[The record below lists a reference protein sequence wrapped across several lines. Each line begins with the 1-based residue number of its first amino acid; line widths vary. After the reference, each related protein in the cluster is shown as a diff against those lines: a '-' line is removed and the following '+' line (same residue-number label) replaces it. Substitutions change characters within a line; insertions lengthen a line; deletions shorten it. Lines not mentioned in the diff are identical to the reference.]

1 MTTNI
6 LEYLEQTAQRLPEKT
21 ALADDK
27 LSLGFGQWL
36 QQAECIGTAIA
47 QATNGTLRR
56 AVLVFVDRRIEG
68 LVGAMGAVESGNFYV
83 PIDCKMPFERVRL
96 IADVC
101 KPIAAVATTEADLK
115 TLDQIEFAGPRFIY
129 NEVKD
134 HAADKQL
141 LATIREQIIDLD
153 PVYSIFTSGSTGVPK
168 GVVISHRGMIDL
180 ADWLVETFQ
189 FTEADALGNQTPF
202 YFDGSVKDICICL
215 KSGATLNVIGKKY
228 FTFTKQLMPFL
239 NDRHITAILWA
250 TSAIVLVG
258 NSDILSVALPEHLR
272 LVTFA
277 GEAMPAKQLRTW
289 QEKLPNVRFVN
300 LYGPTEITVDCTFF
314 DVTRHYA
321 DDEYIPIGKA
331 CRNMQVLVL
340 KDDDTEAAVGE
351 VGELC
356 VRGSGVALGYYGNRT
371 KTDEVFVQNPLNPLY
386 NDIIYRTGDL
396 VKPEADGN
404 LVFVSRKDFQVK
416 HKGNRIE
423 LGEIEVAVNA
433 IDGVTNAACIFD
445 HEQDKLVLYYTTVD
459 VAERDVINLV
469 KERIPV
475 YMFPEVIVH
484 LKAMPFNMNGKIDRI
499 ELKKMYEGQRLKV
512 SGYGHV

>member
-1 MTTNI
+1 MVINI
-6 LEYLEQTAQRLPEKT
+6 LSYLEDKATRFPDKT

-27 LSLGFGQWL
+27 NALSFSEWRL
-36 QQAECIGTAIA
+36 QAECIGTAIA
-47 QATNGTLRR
+47 QATGGVLRR

-68 LVGAMGAVESGNFYV
+68 LVGAMGVVESGNFYV

-101 KPIAAVATTEADLK
+101 QPIAAVATTEADLR
-115 TLDQIEFAGPRFIY
+115 TLDQISFSGARFLY
-129 NEVKD
+129 NEVRE
-134 HAADKQL
+134 HPADL
-141 LATIREQIIDLD
+141 HLIATIREQIIDLD

-180 ADWLVETFQ
+180 ADWLVETFA
-189 FTEADALGNQTPF
+189 FTEQDALGNQTPF

-228 FTFTKQLMPFL
+228 FTFTKLLMPLL

-258 NSDILSVALPEHLR
+258 NSDILSVALPKHLR

-289 QEKLPNVRFVN
+289 QEKLPDVRFVN
-300 LYGPTEITVDCTFF
+300 LYGPTEITVDCTYFEVSRF
-314 DVTRHYA
+314 YA
-321 DDEYIPIGKA
+321 DNEYIPIGKA

-340 KDDDTEAAVGE
+340 KEDDTEANTGE

-356 VRGSGVALGYYGNRT
+356 VRGSGVALGYYGNRA
-371 KTDEVFVQNPLNPLY
+371 KTDEVFVQNPLNLLY

-396 VKPEADGN
+396 VRPDEEGN
-404 LVFVSRKDFQVK
+404 LIFVSRKDFQVK

-423 LGEIEVAVNA
+423 LGEIEVAVNS
-433 IDGVTNAACIFD
+433 IEGVTNAACIFD
-445 HEQDKLVLYYTTVD
+445 QENDKLVLYYTTAD
-459 VAERDVINLV
+459 GKLLDIINLV

-475 YMFPEVIVH
+475 YMFPEVINH
-484 LKAMPFNMNGKIDRI
+484 LSNMPYNLNGKIDRI
-499 ELKKMYEGQRLKV
+499 TLKRHYDESRQD
-512 SGYGHV
+512 

>member
-1 MTTNI
+1 MVTNI
-6 LEYLEQTAQRLPEKT
+6 LEYLEQTVLRLPEKT

-27 LSLGFGQWL
+27 LSLTFGQWL
-36 QQAECIGTAIA
+36 QQAESIGTAIA
-47 QATNGTLRR
+47 QATNNSIRR

-101 KPIAAVATTEADLK
+101 KPIAAVAITETDLK
-115 TLDQIEFAGPRFIY
+115 TLDQIDFDGPRFLY

-134 HAADKQL
+134 YLVDKKV
-141 LATIREQIIDLD
+141 LAKIREQIIDLD

-180 ADWLVETFQ
+180 ADWLVETFE
-189 FTEADALGNQTPF
+189 FTDHDALGNQTPF
-202 YFDGSVKDICICL
+202 YFDGSIKDICICL
-215 KSGATLNVIGKKY
+215 KSGATLNVLGKKY
-228 FTFTKQLMPFL
+228 FTFTKLLIPFL
-239 NDRHITAILWA
+239 NERHITAILWA
-250 TSAIVLVG
+250 TSAIMMVG
-258 NSDILSVALPEHLR
+258 NSDILNIALPEHLR

-289 QEKLPNVRFVN
+289 QEKLPNMRFVN
-300 LYGPTEITVDCTFF
+300 LYGPTEITVDCTYFE
-314 DVTRHYA
+314 VTRQYA
-321 DDEYIPIGKA
+321 DNEYIPIGKA

-340 KDDDTEAAVGE
+340 KDDDTEAAFGE

-356 VRGSGVALGYYGNRT
+356 VRGSGVALGYYGNRV

-396 VKPEADGN
+396 VKPDANGN

-423 LGEIEVAVNA
+423 LGEIEVVVNA
-433 IDGVTNAACIFD
+433 IEGVTNAACIFD
-445 HEQDKLVLYYTTVD
+445 HEQDKLVLYYTTAD
-459 VAERDVINLV
+459 GQPMDIINLV

-475 YMFPEVIVH
+475 YMFPEVVKH
-484 LKAMPFNMNGKIDRI
+484 LAQMPYNLNGKIDRI
-499 ELKKMYEGQRLKV
+499 ELKKQYNANKD
-512 SGYGHV
+512 

>member
-1 MTTNI
+1 MIISI
-6 LEYLEQTAQRLPEKT
+6 LEYLEQTAQRLPDKT

-27 LSLGFGQWL
+27 LSLTFCQWQ
-36 QQAECIGTAIA
+36 QQAESIGTAIA
-47 QATNGTLRR
+47 QATNNAIRR

-68 LVGAMGAVESGNFYV
+68 LVGAMGVVESGNFYV

-96 IADVC
+96 IAEVC
-101 KPIAAVATTEADLK
+101 KPIAAVATTDADLK
-115 TLDQIEFAGPRFIY
+115 TLDQIEFAGPRFLY
-129 NEVKD
+129 NEAKD
-134 HAADKQL
+134 LPSDKQIL
-141 LATIREQIIDLD
+141 SDIREQIIDLD

-180 ADWLVETFQ
+180 ADWLVETFE
-189 FTEADALGNQTPF
+189 FTDHDALGNQTPF

-215 KSGATLNVIGKKY
+215 KSGATLNVLGKKY
-228 FTFTKQLMPFL
+228 FTFTKLLMPFL
-239 NDRHITAILWA
+239 NERHITAILWA
-250 TSAIVLVG
+250 TSAIVMVG

-300 LYGPTEITVDCTFF
+300 LYGPTEITVDCTYF
-314 DVTRHYA
+314 DVTRQYA

-356 VRGSGVALGYYGNRT
+356 VRGSGVALGYYGNRG
-371 KTDEVFVQNPLNPLY
+371 KTDEVFVRNPLNPLY
-386 NDIIYRTGDL
+386 HDIIYRTGDL
-396 VKPEADGN
+396 VKPDADGN

-433 IDGVTNAACIFD
+433 IEGVTNATCIFD
-445 HEQDKLVLYYTTVD
+445 QEQDKLVLYYTTAD
-459 VAERDVINLV
+459 GKPLDIINLV

-475 YMFPEVIVH
+475 YMFPEVVNH
-484 LKAMPFNMNGKIDRI
+484 TVQMPYNMNGKIDRI
-499 ELKKMYEGQRLKV
+499 ELKRQYEASKD
-512 SGYGHV
+512 

>member
-1 MTTNI
+1 MITNI
-6 LEYLEQTAQRLPEKT
+6 LEYLEQTAKRLPEKT

-27 LSLGFGQWL
+27 LSLSFGQWL
-36 QQAECIGTAIA
+36 QQSEKIGTAIA
-47 QATNGTLRR
+47 QATNSTIRH

-96 IADVC
+96 IAEVC

-115 TLDQIEFAGPRFIY
+115 TLDQIEFVGPRFLY

-134 HAADKQL
+134 QPADKQV
-141 LATIREQIIDLD
+141 LAAIREQIIDLD

-189 FTEADALGNQTPF
+189 FSEADALGNQTPF
-202 YFDGSVKDICICL
+202 YFDGSVKDICICM

-258 NSDILSVALPEHLR
+258 NSDILSVAWPEHLR

-300 LYGPTEITVDCTFF
+300 LYGPTEITVDCTYF

-356 VRGSGVALGYYGNRT
+356 VRGSGVALGYYGNRA

-433 IDGVTNAACIFD
+433 IEGVTNAACIFD
-445 HEQDKLVLYYTTVD
+445 HEQDKLVLYYTTAD
-459 VAERDVINLV
+459 GQPMDVINLV

-475 YMFPEVIVH
+475 YMFPEVVNH
-484 LKAMPFNMNGKIDRI
+484 LAQMPYNLNGKIDRI
-499 ELKKMYEGQRLKV
+499 ELKKMYENGK
-512 SGYGHV
+512 

>member
-1 MTTNI
+1 MVTNI
-6 LEYLEQTAQRLPEKT
+6 LEYLEQTAKRLPDKT

-27 LSLGFGQWL
+27 LSLTFSQWV
-36 QQAECIGTAIA
+36 QQAESIGTAIA
-47 QATNGTLRR
+47 QATNSTIRR

-115 TLDQIEFAGPRFIY
+115 TLDQIEFVGPRFIY
-129 NEVKD
+129 NEVKK
-134 HAADKQL
+134 HPVEKHL
-141 LATIREQIIDLD
+141 LATIRDQMIDLD

-180 ADWLVETFQ
+180 ADWLVDTFK

-258 NSDILSVALPEHLR
+258 NSDILNVALPEHLR

-300 LYGPTEITVDCTFF
+300 LYGPTEITVDCTYF

-331 CRNMQVLVL
+331 CRNMHVLVL

-396 VKPEADGN
+396 VKPDADGN

-433 IDGVTNAACIFD
+433 IEGVTNAACIFD
-445 HEQDKLVLYYTTVD
+445 QDQDKLVLYYTTANGQPLD
-459 VAERDVINLV
+459 IINLV

-484 LKAMPFNMNGKIDRI
+484 LNAMPFNMNGKIDRI
-499 ELKKMYEGQRLKV
+499 ELKKQYEASKD
-512 SGYGHV
+512 

>member
-1 MTTNI
+1 MVTNI
-6 LEYLEQTAQRLPEKT
+6 LDYLELTAQRLPQKT

-27 LSLGFGQWL
+27 MSISFAQWI
-36 QQAECIGTAIA
+36 QQAESIGTSIA
-47 QATNGTLRR
+47 QATHSTIRR

-68 LVGAMGAVESGNFYV
+68 LVGAMGVVESGNFYV

-115 TLDQIEFAGPRFIY
+115 TLDQIEYAGPRFLYDKIK
-129 NEVKD
+129 E
-134 HAADKQL
+134 HEADKQAL
-141 LATIREQIIDLD
+141 KTIREQIIDLD

-168 GVVISHRGMIDL
+168 GVVVSHRGMIDL
-180 ADWLVETFQ
+180 ADWLVDTFE
-189 FTEADALGNQTPF
+189 FTEKDSLGNQTPF
-202 YFDGSVKDICICL
+202 YFDGSVKDIVISL

-228 FTFTKQLMPFL
+228 FTFTKLLMPLL
-239 NDRHITAILWA
+239 NDRKVTAILWA

-258 NSDILSVALPEHLR
+258 NSDILDVALPEHLR

-300 LYGPTEITVDCTFF
+300 LYGPTEITVDCTWF
-314 DVTRHYA
+314 DVTRTYA
-321 DDEYIPIGKA
+321 DDEFIPIGKA

-340 KDDDTEAAVGE
+340 KDDNTEAEVGD

-356 VRGSGVALGYYGNRT
+356 VRGTGVALGYYGNRV
-371 KTDEVFVQNPLNPLY
+371 KTDEVFVQNPLNPLF

-396 VKPEADGN
+396 VKPYEDGN

-433 IDGVTNAACIFD
+433 IQGVTNAACIFD
-445 HEQDKLVLYYTTVD
+445 QENDRLVLYYTTVD
-459 VAERDVINLV
+459 GVPIDIINQV

-475 YMFPEVIVH
+475 YMFPEVVIH
-484 LKAMPFNMNGKIDRI
+484 LTQMPYNLNGKIDRI
-499 ELKKMYEGQRLKV
+499 ELIKQYEAAN
-512 SGYGHV
+512 

>member
-1 MTTNI
+1 MVTNI
-6 LEYLEQTAQRLPEKT
+6 LEYLEQTVLRLPEKT

-27 LSLGFGQWL
+27 LSLTFGQWL
-36 QQAECIGTAIA
+36 QQAESIGTAIA
-47 QATNGTLRR
+47 QATNNSIRR

-101 KPIAAVATTEADLK
+101 KPIAAVAITETDLK
-115 TLDQIEFAGPRFIY
+115 TLDQIDFDGPRFLY

-134 HAADKQL
+134 YLVDKKV
-141 LATIREQIIDLD
+141 LAKIREQIIDLD

-180 ADWLVETFQ
+180 ADWLVETFE
-189 FTEADALGNQTPF
+189 FTDHDALGNQTPF
-202 YFDGSVKDICICL
+202 YFDGSIKDICICL
-215 KSGATLNVIGKKY
+215 KSGATLNVLGKKY
-228 FTFTKQLMPFL
+228 FTFTKLLIPFL
-239 NDRHITAILWA
+239 NERHITAILWA
-250 TSAIVLVG
+250 TSAIMMVG
-258 NSDILSVALPEHLR
+258 NSDILNIALPEHLR

-300 LYGPTEITVDCTFF
+300 LYGPTEITVDCTYFE
-314 DVTRHYA
+314 VTRQYA
-321 DDEYIPIGKA
+321 DNEYIPIGKA

-340 KDDDTEAAVGE
+340 KDDDTEAAFGE

-356 VRGSGVALGYYGNRT
+356 VRGSGVALGYYGNRV

-396 VKPEADGN
+396 VKPDANGN

-423 LGEIEVAVNA
+423 LGEIEVVVNA
-433 IDGVTNAACIFD
+433 IEGVTNAACIFD
-445 HEQDKLVLYYTTVD
+445 HEQDKLVLYYTTAD
-459 VAERDVINLV
+459 GQPMDIINLV

-475 YMFPEVIVH
+475 YMFPEVVKH
-484 LKAMPFNMNGKIDRI
+484 LAQMPYNLNGKIDRI
-499 ELKKMYEGQRLKV
+499 ELKKQYNANKD
-512 SGYGHV
+512 

>member
-1 MTTNI
+1 MVTNI
-6 LEYLEQTAQRLPEKT
+6 LEYLERTTQRLSEKT
-21 ALADDK
+21 ALTDDK
-27 LSLGFGQWL
+27 LSLTFGQWL
-36 QQAECIGTAIA
+36 QQAENIGTAIT
-47 QATNGTLRR
+47 QATNSTIRR

-68 LVGAMGAVESGNFYV
+68 LVGAMGVVESGNFYV

-115 TLDQIEFAGPRFIY
+115 TLDQIEFDRPRFLY
-129 NEVKD
+129 NEVKEYPTD
-134 HAADKQL
+134 YEV
-141 LATIREQIIDLD
+141 LAKIREQIIDLD

-180 ADWLVETFQ
+180 ADWLVETFD
-189 FTEADALGNQTPF
+189 FTDQDALGNQTPF

-228 FTFTKQLMPFL
+228 FTFTKHLMPLL
-239 NDRHITAILWA
+239 NERHITAILWA
-250 TSAIVLVG
+250 TSAIVMVG
-258 NSDILSVALPEHLR
+258 NSDILNIALPEHLR

-277 GEAMPAKQLRTW
+277 GEAMPAKQLRAW

-300 LYGPTEITVDCTFF
+300 LYGPTEITVDCTYF
-314 DVTRHYA
+314 DVTRQYS

-356 VRGSGVALGYYGNRT
+356 VRGSGVALGYYGNRA

-396 VKPEADGN
+396 VKPDADGN
-404 LVFVSRKDFQVK
+404 LMFVSRKDFQVK

-433 IDGVTNAACIFD
+433 IEGVTNAACIFD
-445 HEQDKLVLYYTTVD
+445 QEQDKLVLYYTTADGQPV
-459 VAERDVINLV
+459 DVINLV

-475 YMFPEVIVH
+475 YMFPEVVNH
-484 LKAMPFNMNGKIDRI
+484 MVQMPYNMNGKIDRV
-499 ELKKMYEGQRLKV
+499 LLYRMYKKE
-512 SGYGHV
+512 S

>member
-1 MTTNI
+1 MIINI
-6 LEYLEQTAQRLPEKT
+6 LSYLDDAASRFSGKT

-27 LSLGFGQWL
+27 LSLTFSEWKT
-36 QQAECIGTAIA
+36 QAERIGTAIA
-47 QATNGTLRR
+47 QATGNTIRR

-101 KPIAAVATTEADLK
+101 HPVAAVATTDADLRI
-115 TLDQIEFAGPRFIY
+115 LDQIGFMGARFLY
-129 NEVKD
+129 NEVKEHPID
-134 HAADKQL
+134 LQL
-141 LATIREQIIDLD
+141 LADLRAQIIDLD
-153 PVYSIFTSGSTGVPK
+153 PVYCIFTSGSTGVPK

-180 ADWLVETFQ
+180 ADWLVETFD
-189 FTEADALGNQTPF
+189 FTDHDVLGNQTPF
-202 YFDGSVKDICICL
+202 YFDGSVKDICISL

-228 FTFTKQLMPFL
+228 FTFTKHLIPLL
-239 NDRHITAILWA
+239 NERHVTALLWA
-250 TSAIVLVG
+250 TSAIVMVG
-258 NSDILSVALPEHLR
+258 NSDILSMALPEHLR

-300 LYGPTEITVDCTFF
+300 LYGPTEITVDCTYF
-314 DVTRHYA
+314 DVTHSFD

-351 VGELC
+351 IGELC
-356 VRGSGVALGYYGNRT
+356 VRGSGVALGYYGNCT
-371 KTDEVFVQNPLNPLY
+371 KTEEVFVQNPLNSFY

-396 VKPEADGN
+396 VRPTEDGN

-433 IDGVTNAACIFD
+433 IEGVTNAACIFD
-445 HEQDKLVLYYTTVD
+445 QLNDKLVLYYTTVD
-459 VAERDVINLV
+459 NQPMDIINLV

-475 YMFPEVIVH
+475 YMFPEVVAH
-484 LKAMPFNMNGKIDRI
+484 LQQMPYNLNGKIDRI
-499 ELKKMYEGQRLKV
+499 ELKKYYDESNKN
-512 SGYGHV
+512 

>member
-1 MTTNI
+1 MVTNI
-6 LEYLEQTAQRLPEKT
+6 LEYLEHSATLYPDKV

-27 LSLGFGQWL
+27 SQVTFKQWCEL
-36 QQAECIGTAIA
+36 AESIGTVIA
-47 QATNGTLRR
+47 HKTNNAMRQ

-68 LVGAMGAVESGNFYV
+68 LVGALGVVESGNFYV
-83 PIDCKMPFERVRL
+83 PIDCKMPYERVRL
-96 IADVC
+96 IAEVC
-101 KPIAAVATTEADLK
+101 KPIAAVATTEADLRI
-115 TLDQIEFAGPRFIY
+115 LEQITFAGPKFLYDEI
-129 NEVKD
+129 KG
-134 HAADKQL
+134 HACDKTL
-141 LATIREQIIDLD
+141 LADIREQIIDLD

-180 ADWLVETFQ
+180 ADWLVDTFE
-189 FTEADALGNQTPF
+189 FADKDALGNQTPF

-228 FTFTKQLMPFL
+228 FTFTKQLIPLL
-239 NDRHITAILWA
+239 NERHITAILWA
-250 TSAIVLVG
+250 TSAIVMVG
-258 NSDILSVALPEHLR
+258 NSDILNVALPEHLR

-277 GEAMPAKQLRTW
+277 GEAMPAKQLRVW

-300 LYGPTEITVDCTFF
+300 LYGPTEITVDCTWF
-314 DVTRHYA
+314 DVTRTYS

-331 CRNMQVLVL
+331 CHNMQVLVL

-356 VRGSGVALGYYGNRT
+356 VRGSGVALGYYGNST
-371 KTDEVFVQNPLNPLY
+371 KTDEVFVQNPLNPFY

-396 VKPEADGN
+396 VKPDADGN

-423 LGEIEVAVNA
+423 LGEIEAAVNA
-433 IDGVTNAACIFD
+433 IVGVTNVACVFD
-445 HEQDKLVLYYTTVD
+445 HERDKLVLYYTTAD
-459 VAERDVINLV
+459 GMERDVINLV

-475 YMFPEVIVH
+475 YMFPEVVVH

-499 ELKKMYEGQRLKV
+499 ELKKQYEAAKD
-512 SGYGHV
+512 

>member
-1 MTTNI
+1 MVTNI
-6 LEYLEQTAQRLPEKT
+6 LEYLEQAVLRLPEKT

-27 LSLGFGQWL
+27 LSLTFGQWL
-36 QQAECIGTAIA
+36 QQAESIGTAIA
-47 QATNGTLRR
+47 QATNNSIRR

-115 TLDQIEFAGPRFIY
+115 TLGQIEFDGPHFLY
-129 NEVKD
+129 NEVKNHLAD
-134 HAADKQL
+134 HQV
-141 LATIREQIIDLD
+141 LAKIREQIIDLD

-180 ADWLVETFQ
+180 ADWLVETFE
-189 FTEADALGNQTPF
+189 FTDHDALGNQTPF

-215 KSGATLNVIGKKY
+215 KSGATLNVLGKKY
-228 FTFTKQLMPFL
+228 FTFTKHLMPFL
-239 NDRHITAILWA
+239 NERRITAILWA
-250 TSAIVLVG
+250 TSAIVMVG
-258 NSDILSVALPEHLR
+258 NSDILNVALPEHLR

-289 QEKLPNVRFVN
+289 QEKMPNVRFVN
-300 LYGPTEITVDCTFF
+300 LYGPTEITVDCTYFE
-314 DVTRHYA
+314 VTRLYA
-321 DDEYIPIGKA
+321 DNEYIPIGKA

-356 VRGSGVALGYYGNRT
+356 VRGSGVALGYYGNRAR
-371 KTDEVFVQNPLNPLY
+371 TDEVFVQNPLNPLY

-396 VKPEADGN
+396 VKPDADGN

-433 IDGVTNAACIFD
+433 IEGVTNAACIFD
-445 HEQDKLVLYYTTVD
+445 QEQDKLVLYYTTAD
-459 VAERDVINLV
+459 GQSMDIINLV

-475 YMFPEVIVH
+475 YMFPEVVNH
-484 LKAMPFNMNGKIDRI
+484 LVQMPYNLNGKIDRI
-499 ELKKMYEGQRLKV
+499 ELKRMYDEEK
-512 SGYGHV
+512 

>member
-6 LEYLEQTAQRLPEKT
+6 LEYLEQTAQRLPEKA

-27 LSLGFGQWL
+27 LSLSFGQWL
-36 QQAECIGTAIA
+36 QQAENIGTAIS
-47 QATNGTLRR
+47 QATNCNMRH

-68 LVGAMGAVESGNFYV
+68 LVGALGAVESGNFYV

-96 IADVC
+96 ITEVC

-129 NEVKD
+129 NEVKE
-134 HAADKQL
+134 HPVDKQL

-189 FTEADALGNQTPF
+189 FTETDALGNQTPF

-300 LYGPTEITVDCTFF
+300 LYGPTEITVDCTYF

-331 CRNMQVLVL
+331 CRNMQVIVL
-340 KDDDTEAAVGE
+340 KDNDTEAAVGE

-423 LGEIEVAVNA
+423 LGEIEVTVNA

-459 VAERDVINLV
+459 GTELDVINLV
-469 KERIPV
+469 KDRIPV

-499 ELKKMYEGQRLKV
+499 ELTKQHNNQKHG
-512 SGYGHV
+512 S

>member
-1 MTTNI
+1 MIISI
-6 LEYLEQTAQRLPEKT
+6 LEYLEQTAQRLPDKT

-27 LSLGFGQWL
+27 LSLTFCQWR
-36 QQAECIGTAIA
+36 QQAESIGTAIA
-47 QATNGTLRR
+47 QATNSTIRR

-68 LVGAMGAVESGNFYV
+68 LVGAMGVVESGNFYV

-96 IADVC
+96 IAEVC
-101 KPIAAVATTEADLK
+101 KPIAAVATTDADLK
-115 TLDQIEFAGPRFIY
+115 TLDQIEFIEPRFLY
-129 NEVKD
+129 NEAKD
-134 HAADKQL
+134 LPSDKPIL
-141 LATIREQIIDLD
+141 SAIREQMIDLD

-180 ADWLVETFQ
+180 ADWLVETFE
-189 FTEADALGNQTPF
+189 FTDLDALGNQTPF

-258 NSDILSVALPEHLR
+258 NIDILSVALPEHLR

-289 QEKLPNVRFVN
+289 QEKLPKVRFVN
-300 LYGPTEITVDCTFF
+300 LYGPTEITVDCTYF
-314 DVTRHYA
+314 DVTRQYA

-340 KDDDTEAAVGE
+340 KDDNTEAEVDE

-356 VRGSGVALGYYGNRT
+356 VRGSGVALGYYGNRA

-445 HEQDKLVLYYTTVD
+445 HVLDKLVLYYTTVD
-459 VAERDVINLV
+459 GQPLDIINLV

-475 YMFPEVIVH
+475 YMFPEVVNH
-484 LKAMPFNMNGKIDRI
+484 LTQMPYNLNGKIDRI
-499 ELKKMYEGQRLKV
+499 ELKKQYEASKD
-512 SGYGHV
+512 

>member
-6 LEYLEQTAQRLPEKT
+6 LEYLEQTVQRLPEKT

-27 LSLGFGQWL
+27 LSLTFGQWL
-36 QQAECIGTAIA
+36 QQAESIGTAIA
-47 QATNGTLRR
+47 QATNSTIRR

-96 IADVC
+96 IADLC

-115 TLDQIEFAGPRFIY
+115 TLDQIEFDRPRFLY
-129 NEVKD
+129 NEVME
-134 HAADKQL
+134 HLADKQV
-141 LATIREQIIDLD
+141 LARIREQIIDLD

-180 ADWLVETFQ
+180 ADWLVETFD
-189 FTEADALGNQTPF
+189 FTDQDALGNQTPF
-202 YFDGSVKDICICL
+202 YFDGSIKDICICL

-228 FTFTKQLMPFL
+228 FTFTKHLMPLL
-239 NDRHITAILWA
+239 NERHITAILWA
-250 TSAIVLVG
+250 TSAIVMVG
-258 NSDILSVALPEHLR
+258 NSDILNIALPEHLR

-300 LYGPTEITVDCTFF
+300 LYGPTEITVDCTYF
-314 DVTRHYA
+314 DVTRQYA

-340 KDDDTEAAVGE
+340 KDDDTETAVGE

-396 VKPEADGN
+396 VKPDADGN

-433 IDGVTNAACIFD
+433 IEGVTNAACIFD
-445 HEQDKLVLYYTTVD
+445 QEQDKLVLYYTTAD
-459 VAERDVINLV
+459 GQPMDIINLV

-475 YMFPEVIVH
+475 YMFPEVVNH
-484 LKAMPFNMNGKIDRI
+484 LAQMPYNLNGKIDRI
-499 ELKKMYEGQRLKV
+499 ELKKAYENGK
-512 SGYGHV
+512 

>member
-1 MTTNI
+1 MVINI
-6 LEYLEQTAQRLPEKT
+6 LSYLEDKALRFPNKT

-27 LSLGFGQWL
+27 LSLTFDQWL
-36 QQAECIGTAIA
+36 KQAQSIGTAIA
-47 QATNGTLRR
+47 NASSNTIRR

-68 LVGAMGAVESGNFYV
+68 LIGAMGAIESGNFYV

-101 KPIAAVATTEADLK
+101 KPVAAVATTETDLE
-115 TLDQIEFAGPRFIY
+115 TLDQIEFSGPRFLY
-129 NEVKD
+129 NEAKD
-134 HAADKQL
+134 FPVDKQTL
-141 LATIREQIIDLD
+141 IKIRQQIIDLD

-180 ADWLVETFQ
+180 ADWLVETFE
-189 FTEADALGNQTPF
+189 FTDQDALGNQTPF

-228 FTFTKQLMPFL
+228 FTFTKHLMPFL
-239 NDRHITAILWA
+239 NERNITAILWA

-258 NSDILSVALPEHLR
+258 NSDILNIALPEHLR

-300 LYGPTEITVDCTFF
+300 LYGPTEITVDCTWF
-314 DVTRHYA
+314 DVTRQYA
-321 DDEYIPIGKA
+321 DNEYIPIGKA
-331 CRNMQVLVL
+331 CRNMQILVL

-386 NDIIYRTGDL
+386 NDIVYRTGDL

-433 IDGVTNAACIFD
+433 IEGVTNAACIFNQ
-445 HEQDKLVLYYTTVD
+445 EQDKLVLYYTTANGQPLD
-459 VAERDVINLV
+459 IINLV

-475 YMFPEVIVH
+475 YMFPEVVNH
-484 LKAMPFNMNGKIDRI
+484 LVQMPYNLNGKIDRI
-499 ELKKMYEGQRLKV
+499 ELKNQYEAGKD
-512 SGYGHV
+512 

>member
-1 MTTNI
+1 M
-6 LEYLEQTAQRLPEKT
+6 
-21 ALADDK
+21 ADDK
-27 LSLGFGQWL
+27 LSLTFNQWV
-36 QQAECIGTAIA
+36 QQAESIGTSIA
-47 QATNGTLRR
+47 QATNSTIRR

-68 LVGAMGAVESGNFYV
+68 LVGAMGIVESGNFYV
-83 PIDCKMPFERVRL
+83 PIDCKMPYERVRL
-96 IADVC
+96 IAEVC
-101 KPIAAVATTEADLK
+101 KPIAAVATTEADMK
-115 TLDQIEFAGPRFIY
+115 TLDQIEFTSPRFLY
-129 NEVKD
+129 NEAKE
-134 HAADKQL
+134 HPADDEV
-141 LATIREQIIDLD
+141 LAKIREQMIDLD

-180 ADWLVETFQ
+180 ADWLVETFE
-189 FTEADALGNQTPF
+189 FTDKDALGNQTPF

-228 FTFTKQLMPFL
+228 FTFTKHLMPLL
-239 NDRHITAILWA
+239 NERHITAILWA
-250 TSAIVLVG
+250 TSAIVMVG
-258 NSDILSVALPEHLR
+258 NSDILNVALPEHLR

-277 GEAMPAKQLRTW
+277 GEAMPAKQLRSW

-300 LYGPTEITVDCTFF
+300 LYGPTEITVDCTYF
-314 DVTRHYA
+314 DVTRQYA
-321 DDEYIPIGKA
+321 DNEYIPIGKA

-340 KDDDTEAAVGE
+340 KDDDTEAAVDE

-396 VKPEADGN
+396 VRPAEGGN

-433 IDGVTNAACIFD
+433 IEGVTNAACIFD
-445 HEQDKLVLYYTTVD
+445 QVQDKLVLYYTTAD
-459 VAERDVINLV
+459 GQPMDIINLV

-475 YMFPEVIVH
+475 YMFPEVVNH
-484 LKAMPFNMNGKIDRI
+484 LAQMPYNLNGKIDRI
-499 ELKKMYEGQRLKV
+499 ELKRRYENE
-512 SGYGHV
+512 

>member
-1 MTTNI
+1 MVTNI
-6 LEYLEQTAQRLPEKT
+6 LEYLERTAQRLPEKT

-27 LSLGFGQWL
+27 QSLTFSQWL
-36 QQAECIGTAIA
+36 QHAEGIGTAIA
-47 QATNGTLRR
+47 QATGSTIRR

-115 TLDQIEFAGPRFIY
+115 ILDQIEFAGSRFLY
-129 NEVKD
+129 NEVKEYHAD
-134 HAADKQL
+134 HGI
-141 LATIREQIIDLD
+141 LAKIREQIIDLD

-180 ADWLVETFQ
+180 ADWLVETFE
-189 FTEADALGNQTPF
+189 FTDQDALGNQTPF

-228 FTFTKQLMPFL
+228 FTFTKHLMPFL

-250 TSAIVLVG
+250 TSAIVMVG
-258 NSDILSVALPEHLR
+258 NSDILNIALPEHLR

-289 QEKLPNVRFVN
+289 QQKLPNVRFVN
-300 LYGPTEITVDCTFF
+300 LYGPTEITVDCTYF
-314 DVTRHYA
+314 DVTRQYA
-321 DDEYIPIGKA
+321 DDEYIPIGRA
-331 CRNMQVLVL
+331 CRNMQVIVL
-340 KDDDTEAAVGE
+340 KDDDTEAAEDE

-356 VRGSGVALGYYGNRT
+356 VRGSGVALGYYGNRA
-371 KTDEVFVQNPLNPLY
+371 KTDEAFVQNPLNPLY

-433 IDGVTNAACIFD
+433 IEGVTNAVCIFD
-445 HEQDKLVLYYTTVD
+445 REQDKLVLYYTTVD
-459 VAERDVINLV
+459 GQPMDIINLV

-475 YMFPEVIVH
+475 YMFPEVVNH
-484 LKAMPFNMNGKIDRI
+484 LVQMPYNLNGKIDRI
-499 ELKKMYEGQRLKV
+499 ELKKQYDANKD
-512 SGYGHV
+512 

>member
-6 LEYLEQTAQRLPEKT
+6 LEYLEKTARRLPEKT

-27 LSLGFGQWL
+27 LSLTFNQWV
-36 QQAECIGTAIA
+36 QQAESIGTSIA
-47 QATNGTLRR
+47 QATNSTIRR

-68 LVGAMGAVESGNFYV
+68 LVGAMGIVESGNFYV
-83 PIDCKMPFERVRL
+83 PIDCKMPYERVRL
-96 IADVC
+96 IAEVC
-101 KPIAAVATTEADLK
+101 KPIAAVATTEADMK
-115 TLDQIEFAGPRFIY
+115 TLDQIEFTSPRFLY
-129 NEVKD
+129 NEAKE
-134 HAADKQL
+134 HPADDEV
-141 LATIREQIIDLD
+141 LAKIREQMIDLD

-180 ADWLVETFQ
+180 ADWLVETFE
-189 FTEADALGNQTPF
+189 FTDKDALGNQTPF

-215 KSGATLNVIGKKY
+215 KSGAALNVIGKKY
-228 FTFTKQLMPFL
+228 FTFTKHLMPFL
-239 NDRHITAILWA
+239 NERRITAILWA
-250 TSAIVLVG
+250 TSAIVMVG
-258 NSDILSVALPEHLR
+258 NSDILNVALPEHLR

-277 GEAMPAKQLRTW
+277 GEAMPAKQLRSW

-300 LYGPTEITVDCTFF
+300 LYGPTEITVDCTYF
-314 DVTRHYA
+314 DVTRQYA

-340 KDDDTEAAVGE
+340 KDDNTEAAVSE

-371 KTDEVFVQNPLNPLY
+371 KTDEAFVQNPLNPLF

-396 VKPEADGN
+396 VKSDINGD

-433 IDGVTNAACIFD
+433 IEGVTNAACIFD
-445 HEQDKLVLYYTTVD
+445 QVQDKLVLYYTTAD
-459 VAERDVINLV
+459 GQPLDIINLV

-475 YMFPEVIVH
+475 YMFPEVVNH
-484 LKAMPFNMNGKIDRI
+484 LVQMPYNLNGKIDRI
-499 ELKKMYEGQRLKV
+499 ELKRRYE
-512 SGYGHV
+512 SE

>member
-1 MTTNI
+1 MITNI
-6 LEYLEQTAQRLPEKT
+6 LEYLEQISQRLSDKT
-21 ALADDK
+21 ALSDDK
-27 LSLGFGQWL
+27 LSLSFSQWL
-36 QQAECIGTAIA
+36 QQAESIGTAIA
-47 QATNGTLRR
+47 QATNNSIRR

-101 KPIAAVATTEADLK
+101 NPIAAVATTEADLK
-115 TLDQIEFAGPRFIY
+115 TLGQIEFDGPRFLY

-134 HAADKQL
+134 HLADYQV
-141 LATIREQIIDLD
+141 LAKVREQIIDLD

-180 ADWLVETFQ
+180 ADWLVETFE
-189 FTEADALGNQTPF
+189 FTDHDALGNQTPF

-215 KSGATLNVIGKKY
+215 KSGATLNVLGKKY
-228 FTFTKQLMPFL
+228 FTFTKLLIPFL
-239 NDRHITAILWA
+239 NERHITAILWA
-250 TSAIVLVG
+250 TSAIVMVG
-258 NSDILSVALPEHLR
+258 NSDILNVALPEHLR

-289 QEKLPNVRFVN
+289 QEKLPSVRFVN
-300 LYGPTEITVDCTFF
+300 LYGPTEITVDCTYF
-314 DVTRHYA
+314 DVTRQYA

-340 KDDDTEAAVGE
+340 KDDDTEAAG
-351 VGELC
+351 
-356 VRGSGVALGYYGNRT
+356 GSGVALGYYGNRA
-371 KTDEVFVQNPLNPLY
+371 KTYEVFVQNPLNPLY

-396 VKPEADGN
+396 VKPDADGN

-433 IDGVTNAACIFD
+433 IEGVTNAACIFD
-445 HEQDKLVLYYTTVD
+445 QEQDKLVLYYTTVD
-459 VAERDVINLV
+459 GQPMDIINLV

-475 YMFPEVIVH
+475 YMFPEVVNH
-484 LKAMPFNMNGKIDRI
+484 LAQMPYNLNGKIDRI
-499 ELKKMYEGQRLKV
+499 ELKKQYEANKN
-512 SGYGHV
+512 

>member
-1 MTTNI
+1 MVTNI

-27 LSLGFGQWL
+27 LSLTFSQWL
-36 QQAECIGTAIA
+36 QQAESIGTAIA
-47 QATNGTLRR
+47 KANGSTIRR

-96 IADVC
+96 ITDVC

-115 TLDQIEFAGPRFIY
+115 TLDQIQFVGPRFIY
-129 NEVKD
+129 NEEKD
-134 HAADKQL
+134 HPVDKQM
-141 LATIREQIIDLD
+141 LATIRDQIIDLD

-180 ADWLVETFQ
+180 ADWLVETFD
-189 FTEADALGNQTPF
+189 FTDQDALGNQTPF

-228 FTFTKQLMPFL
+228 FTFTKLLMPLL
-239 NDRHITAILWA
+239 NERHITAILWA

-258 NSDILSVALPEHLR
+258 NSDILNVALPEYLR

-300 LYGPTEITVDCTFF
+300 LYGPTEITVDCTYF
-314 DVTRHYA
+314 DVKRHYA

-331 CRNMQVLVL
+331 CRNMQVIVL
-340 KDDDTEAAVGE
+340 KEDDTEASVGE

-356 VRGSGVALGYYGNRT
+356 VRGSGVALGYYGNRA
-371 KTDEVFVQNPLNPLY
+371 KTDEAFVQNPLNPLY

-433 IDGVTNAACIFD
+433 IEGVTNAACIFD
-445 HEQDKLVLYYTTVD
+445 QAQDKLVLYYTTTD
-459 VAERDVINLV
+459 GQPMDIINLV

-475 YMFPEVIVH
+475 YMFPEVVNH
-484 LKAMPFNMNGKIDRI
+484 LVQMPHNLNGKIDRI
-499 ELKKMYEGQRLKV
+499 ELKKQYEAGKD
-512 SGYGHV
+512 

>member
-1 MTTNI
+1 MIINI
-6 LEYLEQTAQRLPEKT
+6 LEYLEQTAKRLPEKT

-27 LSLGFGQWL
+27 LCLTFSQWL
-36 QQAECIGTAIA
+36 QQAENIGTAIS
-47 QATNGTLRR
+47 QATNSTIRR

-115 TLDQIEFAGPRFIY
+115 TLDQIEFDRPRFLY
-129 NEVKD
+129 NEVME
-134 HAADKQL
+134 HLADKQV
-141 LATIREQIIDLD
+141 LARIREQIIDLD

-180 ADWLVETFQ
+180 ADWLVETFD
-189 FTEADALGNQTPF
+189 FTDQDALGNQTPF

-228 FTFTKQLMPFL
+228 FTFTKHLMPLL
-239 NDRHITAILWA
+239 NERHITAILWA
-250 TSAIVLVG
+250 TSAIVMVG
-258 NSDILSVALPEHLR
+258 NSDILNIALPEHLR

-300 LYGPTEITVDCTFF
+300 LYGPTEITVDCTYF
-314 DVTRHYA
+314 DVTRQYA

-340 KDDDTEAAVGE
+340 KDDDTKAAVGE

-356 VRGSGVALGYYGNRT
+356 VRGSGVALGYYGNRA

-396 VKPEADGN
+396 VKPDADGN

-433 IDGVTNAACIFD
+433 IEGVTNAACIFD
-445 HEQDKLVLYYTTVD
+445 QEQDKLVLYYTTAD
-459 VAERDVINLV
+459 GQSMDIINLV

-475 YMFPEVIVH
+475 YMFPEVVNH
-484 LKAMPFNMNGKIDRI
+484 LVQMPYNLNGKIDRI
-499 ELKKMYEGQRLKV
+499 ELKKAYENGK
-512 SGYGHV
+512 

>member
-1 MTTNI
+1 MVTNI
-6 LEYLEQTAQRLPEKT
+6 LEYLEQTAKRLPEKT

-27 LSLGFGQWL
+27 LSLSFGQWL
-36 QQAECIGTAIA
+36 QHSENIGTAIA
-47 QATNGTLRR
+47 QATNSTMRH

-96 IADVC
+96 IAEVC

-129 NEVKD
+129 NEVKE
-134 HAADKQL
+134 HPVDKQL

-202 YFDGSVKDICICL
+202 YFDGSVKDICMCM

-300 LYGPTEITVDCTFF
+300 LYGPTEITVDCTYF
-314 DVTRHYA
+314 DVTRPYA

-433 IDGVTNAACIFD
+433 IEGVTNAACIFD
-445 HEQDKLVLYYTTVD
+445 HEQDKLVLYYTTAD
-459 VAERDVINLV
+459 GTERDVINLV

-484 LKAMPFNMNGKIDRI
+484 LKAMPFNMNGKIDRV
-499 ELKKMYEGQRLKV
+499 LLYKMYKKEN
-512 SGYGHV
+512 

>member
-1 MTTNI
+1 MVTNI
-6 LEYLEQTAQRLPEKT
+6 LEYLERTAQRLPEKT

-27 LSLGFGQWL
+27 LSLTFSQWL
-36 QQAECIGTAIA
+36 QQAEGIGTAIA
-47 QATNGTLRR
+47 QATGSTIRR

-115 TLDQIEFAGPRFIY
+115 ILDQIEFAGSRFLY
-129 NEVKD
+129 NEAKEHLV
-134 HAADKQL
+134 DKQV
-141 LATIREQIIDLD
+141 LAKIREQIIDLD

-180 ADWLVETFQ
+180 ADWLVETFE
-189 FTEADALGNQTPF
+189 FTEQDALGNQTPF

-228 FTFTKQLMPFL
+228 FTFTKHLMPFL

-300 LYGPTEITVDCTFF
+300 LYGPTEITVDCTYF
-314 DVTRHYA
+314 DVTRQYA

-331 CRNMQVLVL
+331 CRNMQVIVL

-356 VRGSGVALGYYGNRT
+356 VRGSGVALGYYGNRS

-433 IDGVTNAACIFD
+433 IEGVTNAACIFD
-445 HEQDKLVLYYTTVD
+445 HEQDKLVLYYTTANGQPMD
-459 VAERDVINLV
+459 IINLV

-475 YMFPEVIVH
+475 YMFPEVVNH
-484 LKAMPFNMNGKIDRI
+484 LVQMPYNLNGKIDRI
-499 ELKKMYEGQRLKV
+499 ELKKQYEASKD
-512 SGYGHV
+512 

>member
-1 MTTNI
+1 MITNI

-27 LSLGFGQWL
+27 LSLSFGQWQ
-36 QQAECIGTAIA
+36 QQAENIGTAIA
-47 QATNGTLRR
+47 QATNSTVRH

-134 HAADKQL
+134 HPADKQL

-202 YFDGSVKDICICL
+202 YFDGSVKDICICM

-258 NSDILSVALPEHLR
+258 NSDILRVALPEHLR

-300 LYGPTEITVDCTFF
+300 LYGPTEITVDCTYF

-356 VRGSGVALGYYGNRT
+356 VRGSGVALGYYGNRS

-433 IDGVTNAACIFD
+433 IEGVTNAACIFD
-445 HEQDKLVLYYTTVD
+445 HEQDKLVLFYTTVD
-459 VAERDVINLV
+459 GTERDVINLV

-475 YMFPEVIVH
+475 YMFPEVVVH

-499 ELKKMYEGQRLKV
+499 ELKKQYEANKK
-512 SGYGHV
+512 